1 MAWALTDLL
10 SSAGKTA
17 EAPATEKVAQLPVSL
32 DKLHKTISE
41 LQGRLV
47 QEQCEEAKIEQARIS
62 VNAEIDEAVASSKQ
76 KQADIQHQLDELR
89 GRMVAIVQQAGIKAE
104 VVRR

>member
-1 MAWALTDLL
+1 MAWALSELL
-10 SSAGKTA
+10 SGAGKTA
-17 EAPATEKVAQLPVSL
+17 EVPTTEKVAQLPVSL
-32 DKLHKTISE
+32 DKLHKSISE

-47 QEQCEEAKIEQARIS
+47 QEQCAEAKIEQARLS
-62 VNAEIDEAVASSKQ
+62 VNAEIDEAVVASKQ
-76 KQADIQHQLDELR
+76 KQTDIQQQLDELR